1 MNAEKQAHFNR
12 ISKEINDKLTELV
25 MTYDTKILAT
35 VMCIRA
41 AHLLQSIQ
49 AAKLWSQD
57 DVSVMIQS
65 AFADVH
71 EPVAPPRIIT
81 VDPTNRMN

>member
-1 MNAEKQAHFNR
+1 MNAEKQEHFNR
-12 ISKEINDKLTELV
+12 ISSEINDKLTELV

-41 AHLLQSIQ
+41 ARLMQSIQ
-49 AAKLWSQD
+49 AAKLWTQE
-57 DVSVMIQS
+57 DVSAVIQG

-71 EPVAPPRIIT
+71 EPCPPPRIIT